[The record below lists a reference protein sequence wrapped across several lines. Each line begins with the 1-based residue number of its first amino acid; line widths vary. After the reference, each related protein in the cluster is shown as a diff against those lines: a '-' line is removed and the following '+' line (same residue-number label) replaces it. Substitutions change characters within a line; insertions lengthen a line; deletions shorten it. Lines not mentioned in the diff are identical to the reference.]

1 MRRTSYQ
8 EELLDAIRGF
18 LPSGFFRIGPC
29 GVEPSGPRNGSL
41 GLQP

>member
-1 MRRTSYQ
+1 MRKTSYQ

-29 GVEPSGPRNGSL
+29 EAEPSGRHSG
-41 GLQP
+41 